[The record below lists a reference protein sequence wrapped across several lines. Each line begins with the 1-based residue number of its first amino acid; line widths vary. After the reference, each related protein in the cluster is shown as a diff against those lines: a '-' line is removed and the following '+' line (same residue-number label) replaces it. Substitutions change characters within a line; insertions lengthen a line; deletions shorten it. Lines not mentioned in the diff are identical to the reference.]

1 MRKTNLNKLI
11 HRSEVKPGDKIRIVR
26 EVVVDSARETN
37 LGRGYADSVVIS
49 TKHSISDIAESLAL
63 TSKEEVT
70 LLERDERDLVIPE
83 DALFVYWQDDEGDDY
98 YARRDGDKWIE
109 DDGDEHDTDEDLVES
124 IKTYG
129 EVDTFQVLKSK
140 PKLATGGIVQGLPY
154 PGISLGEKSRSM
166 LEQAA
171 NAGIRNQIPGY
182 YRGLGRR

>member
-1 MRKTNLNKLI
+1 MRKTNLNKII

-37 LGRGYADSVVIS
+37 LGRGYADSIVVS
-49 TKHSISDIAESLAL
+49 TKKSISDMAESLAL

-109 DDGDEHDTDEDLVES
+109 DDGDEHDTDEDLVDS
-124 IKTYG
+124 IEAYG

-140 PKLATGGIVQGLPY
+140 PKPATGGVVQGLPY
-154 PGISLGEKSRSM
+154 PGISLGEQSRRFMQRS
-166 LEQAA
+166 A
-171 NAGIRNQIPGY
+171 NAGIRDAIDA
-182 YRGLGRR
+182 YRGASRA